1 MAITRLPGVRVI
13 ESSTAPDYTGT
24 GARIPVIIGKSK
36 NTIASSAISIQKYTN
51 WSDINKARD
60 SDTKRGVGVYTGTA
74 STDGELL
81 TFLHE
86 FYEEA
91 ETINSEDIGVPHIY
105 VIDLGNAITSPLVI
119 SAMDLCKSIKGIDME
134 VYVGLTTSV
143 DDGDEGTVTI
153 QSLMA
158 TCYTKIASELQ
169 FGDIRTSYWTATDA
183 LTDANIIAL
192 NSSAVQK
199 SRTYIAEPELFGK
212 TIARICTTPYD
223 TEVGYL
229 EYRSV
234 EPGTFKSRSDTEKLA
249 LQNAGIIFNAD
260 ETKFNKTWVRINR
273 GVSTAFGKTVSERPN
288 DALLHARYN
297 ADQCVNRC
305 VAEIYPQ
312 LKANETVTSISR
324 QQTKVDKIVDD
335 EIEKGAMMKGSKIIV
350 TESDID
356 AYLLKL
362 ESKLI
367 PVNATNNV
375 DITVYVAPPNTV
387 ASE

>member
-1 MAITRLPGVRVI
+1 MAITRLPGVRVS
-13 ESSTAPDYTGT
+13 ETTTAPDYTGD

-36 NTIASSAISIQKYTN
+36 NTIASSAVSIQKYTR
-51 WSDINKARD
+51 WEDINKARD
-60 SDTKRGVGVYTGTA
+60 SETGRGVGVYTGTA

-91 ETINSEDIGVPHIY
+91 ETITSEELGVPHIY
-105 VIDLGNAITSPLVI
+105 VIDIGDTITSPAVI
-119 SAMDLCKSIKGIDME
+119 AAMDLCKTIKGIDME
-134 VYVGLTTSV
+134 VYVGLTSTVS
-143 DDGDEGTVTI
+143 DGDESTVTI

-183 LTDANIIAL
+183 TTDSDIIAL

-199 SRTYIAEPELFGK
+199 SRTYIAEPDLFGK
-212 TIARICTTPYD
+212 TIARICETPYD
-223 TEVGYL
+223 IEVGYL
-229 EYRSV
+229 EYKSV
-234 EPGTFKSRSDTEKLA
+234 EPGTFKARSDTEKLA

-260 ETKFNKTWVRINR
+260 ETKFNRTWVRINL
-273 GVSTAFGKTVSERPN
+273 GVSTAFGKTATERPN

-297 ADQCVNRC
+297 ADHCINKC

-312 LKANETVTSISR
+312 LKANETVTNLTR
-324 QQTKVDKIVDD
+324 CQTLVDKIVDD
-335 EIEKGAMMKGSKIIV
+335 EIEAGAMMKGSRVIV
-350 TESDID
+350 TESDTD

-362 ESKLI
+362 QSQLI
-367 PVNATNNV
+367 PVNHTNNI
-375 DITVYVAPPNTV
+375 DITVYVAPPKIIAN
-387 ASE
+387 